1 MCPGAL
7 AVPPSLSP
15 SKVSSFRDCALAFR
29 FSAIDRLYEPPTVP
43 AAKGTLVHRALE
55 LLLALEPDERTPAA
69 AMALLPQAE
78 TDVLDGE
85 EYSALELTADERAAF
100 VAQAGVLVD
109 KYFQLEDPRI
119 IRPEGLELMLEAE
132 VGGVR
137 LRGII
142 DRLER
147 DRDGRLVVTD
157 YKTGRVPG
165 ERFEHG
171 KLGGVHFY
179 AFLCEQVLGERPARI
194 QLYYLA
200 QPVAIVAEP
209 SDQSIR
215 GLERRVSAIWTAVE
229 RACEREDFRPR
240 PGRLCDWCSFKE
252 FCPAFGGVPPAPP
265 LAVAS

>member
-1 MCPGAL
+1 MAL
-7 AVPPSLSP
+7 AVPTSLSP
-15 SKVSSFRDCALAFR
+15 SKVSAFRDCALAFR
-29 FSAIDRLYEPPTVP
+29 LSAIDRIPEPPSAP

-55 LLLALEPDERTPAA
+55 LLLELPPEERTPQAA
-69 AMALLPQAE
+69 GALLPQAE

-85 EYSALELTADERAAF
+85 EYAELPLSPEERQAF
-100 VAQAGVLVD
+100 VAHASQLVD
-109 KYFQLEDPRI
+109 KYFELEDPRT

-147 DRDGRLVVTD
+147 DGDGRLVVTD

-200 QPVAIVAEP
+200 DPVAIVAEP

-215 GLERRVSAIWTAVE
+215 GLERRVNAIWTAVE

-240 PGRLCDWCSFKE
+240 PGRLCDWCSFKAY
-252 FCPAFGGVPPAPP
+252 CPAFGGVPPAPP